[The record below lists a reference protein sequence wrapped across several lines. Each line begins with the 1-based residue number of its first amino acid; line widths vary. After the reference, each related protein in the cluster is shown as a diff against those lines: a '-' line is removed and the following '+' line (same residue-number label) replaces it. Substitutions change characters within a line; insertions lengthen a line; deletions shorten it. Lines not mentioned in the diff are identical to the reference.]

1 MVKRLC
7 IIKYHI
13 LFRVIFLILLI
24 IICDNGKYVLNL
36 CGKNKQN
43 LVIKYKLRENER
55 KHL

>member
-7 IIKYHI
+7 IIKISHSI
-13 LFRVIFLILLI
+13 SCDFLILLI

-55 KHL
+55 KH